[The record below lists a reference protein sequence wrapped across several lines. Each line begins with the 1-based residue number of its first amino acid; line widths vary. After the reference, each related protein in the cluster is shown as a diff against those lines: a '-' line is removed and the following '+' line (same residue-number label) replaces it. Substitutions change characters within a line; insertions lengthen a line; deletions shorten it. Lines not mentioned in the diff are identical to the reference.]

1 MKKTKLWLALGAT
14 LALTLPLHA
23 IADSSFIVDGVTFDF
38 ASDADIGSN
47 TGLLLKNGGALN
59 LTGNGQ
65 TYLTG
70 KTFTLDGEGF
80 VFSERDNQI
89 ASPVTGTGNL
99 TKRGAGILTLAAA
112 PALSG
117 SIKIAE
123 GGVRLAG
130 NQAASGTS
138 FAISRNATL
147 ELASGLA
154 LTGAISGDGKLVAA
168 HSGSSVSF
176 KASTENFN
184 GDIDFQSG
192 TVDFNQVALGKT
204 DTSSGESNYGGAI
217 HIGNGSAVGFSGKA
231 IKQTLSGALSGN
243 GRLDLTFSN
252 SALTLS
258 GDNAAFSGAIG
269 IGNQG
274 TLAIFE
280 EKNLGAAKVSISN
293 GSLKLAGSAVFN
305 NLDVAMNGA
314 NATID
319 SAKDN
324 TLGAFSIANSNTAF
338 KKTGAGVLAF
348 AGEFTHRGSSLTVSE
363 GELRLNGLLSGSGSG
378 NFDKVVDVAQN
389 ATLSF
394 AGDGDQTLSG
404 SVSLGADA
412 TLSFEGKGKKN
423 LSGSLSGSGKVVF
436 KGSDTLTIG
445 NASNDFNGDFDVQSG
460 KLVIAGGLSGIIGAT
475 FFNGG
480 FHIGKDAILEIAQ
493 DNSVVHGQTLDG
505 ALSGTGKL
513 IKSGDAELTLKG
525 DKTFDGDIQ
534 LLDGQLDIRDS
545 LGGQEKLAGGDVRAT
560 YSGSILNSGSLM
572 FTGSAEQFVLKEMK
586 GSGELT
592 KSGFGDLILDGGLNR
607 SGSEK
612 GDIEHFRGRLAI
624 SGTGNRAREV
634 SLKKSSQ
641 LALMLDED
649 AVALSV
655 DFLDFEKDYSSSA
668 TLDILG
674 VDTEHL
680 TSGQMSSPWTLIQ
693 SQTAIIGFDPLN
705 TPVTVGGQNSADF
718 MTAQATLSS
727 DQKSILV
734 QAVLAWYSNNPSFKA
749 HGDFTIDGDG
759 IFEIGK
765 LEDNAN
771 SGNLSGASNP
781 KGAWDGKTLTK
792 KGTGTLALLEENTFS
807 GGTVVEAGRLV
818 FLEDGNVA
826 SGIEVKQGAFVEFNY
841 IADKTFSQIISGE
854 GAVVKNGDAVL
865 MLESDQRYTGGT
877 QVMEGKLVLAPS
889 ANLAS
894 GVSVVNEASVEISS
908 SVDGTLTLA
917 DSATAELKATGI
929 VRSTLDM
936 KDGTS
941 AKIAGEVLDKITLAN
956 DARAEIAESGVARTD
971 VTLSDQSYIEVAG
984 RIEGRLS
991 LANDAT
997 AVIAKTGVIGNSAI
1011 VGSLLTLDDNAKAFI
1026 EGKVENSTSLQG
1038 KSCLELAAGASLQN
1052 VWLFEQSQS
1061 VIKGDVLG
1069 DMGLTDQARTRI
1081 EGTAG
1086 LVMVQKES
1094 SLYLTDSGVV
1104 RLVTLWDDATAV
1116 IEGKVTGDVEL
1127 NDAPVSP
1134 LALASPSSSAT
1145 LRLEGGSIEGDLT
1158 ALPGGHL
1165 HIFQKSRIGK
1175 DLNADG
1181 ANIEIHENTSIGDD
1195 FIAPNANLAFWFPFD
1210 AQDGDTVVSVG
1221 GLANVE
1227 GAKVA
1232 LATSGGA
1239 DLSRMIDG
1247 GVLKLLQTGKGVL
1260 SDGIVVETPFKVGST
1275 LEYKAY
1281 VQVEGDDLVA
1291 RFEAPPKKEESGEK
1305 GGGGQG
1311 GNGAP
1316 DGKNPGGGGSGKI
1329 PGRALPEAKAI
1340 SEGWLAGAAFLTL
1353 ADSLA
1358 LEAMHDI
1365 APDGSFGKMSAG
1377 RAKWDSGSSIKTDGV
1392 NLVAGISGNLGANAK
1407 FGAFFEY
1414 GRADADTRNAFQS
1427 GDILGD
1433 SDLHY
1438 EGAGLL
1444 AQKKFM
1450 LDGGDYWFVDAI
1462 ARMGRL
1468 DVKFDTRDLTDVRGI
1483 YAKYHGDPMYFG
1495 AGLSVGQHF
1504 KAGKSLDAEVFAKFK
1519 WARVSAETAKL
1530 STGETLRFEQLDTT
1544 RVALGAR
1551 LKHPVAEQVSVF
1563 SGIEA
1568 EYEFDGVAKASSN
1581 GYRIDRPDLKGFT
1594 GAVEA
1599 GLSMT
1604 PALGTPFFIDLGVAG
1619 SAGKRESIGGTLK
1632 LRYEW

>member
-1 MKKTKLWLALGAT
+1 MKNNSLRKNRLWLALGAT
-14 LALTLPLHA
+14 LALSLSAHA
-23 IADSSFIVDGVTFDF
+23 AADSFFIVDGVSFDF
-38 ASDADIGSN
+38 ASDADIAPN
-47 TGLLLKNGGALN
+47 TGILLKNGGSID
-59 LTGNGQ
+59 LTGNGE
-65 TYLTG
+65 TYLLG
-70 KTFTLDGEGF
+70 KTFRLDGDAF
-80 VFSERDNQI
+80 VISEKNNTI
-89 ASPVTGTGNL
+89 ASQATGTGNF
-99 TKRGAGILTLAAA
+99 TKRGAGILTLTAA
-112 PALSG
+112 PALTG
-117 SIKIAE
+117 SLKIAE

-130 NQAASGTS
+130 NSAISATS
-138 FAISRNATL
+138 FTIARHATL
-147 ELASGLA
+147 ELASSIS
-154 LTGAISGDGKLVAA
+154 LTGAISGEGKLVAA
-168 HSGSSVSF
+168 SPVSL
-176 KASTENFN
+176 KGSTEHFT

-192 TVDFNQVALGKT
+192 KVEFNQVALGKT
-204 DTSSGESNYGGAI
+204 DTLSGESNFNGAI
-217 HIGNGSAVGFSGKA
+217 HLANGSSVQFIGKA
-231 IKQTLSGALSGN
+231 IAQTLSGNLSGEGAIN
-243 GRLDLTFSN
+243 LAFSN
-252 SALTLS
+252 SALTLT
-258 GDNAAFSGAIG
+258 GDNSAFSGAIA
-269 IGNQG
+269 IANQG
-274 TLAIFE
+274 KLAVFE
-280 EKNLGAAKVSISN
+280 EKNLGNAKVSISN
-293 GSLKLAGSAVFN
+293 GGLSLSGSAVFN
-305 NLDVAMNGA
+305 HFNVAMSGA
-314 NATID
+314 SATIE
-319 SAKDN
+319 SAKNN
-324 TLGAFSIANSNTAF
+324 TLGAFSIANSRTGF
-338 KKTGAGVLAF
+338 TKTGEGILTLASDF
-348 AGEFTHRGSSLTVSE
+348 RHLGSMLKVSE
-363 GELRLNGLLSGSGSG
+363 GELRLNGLLSGAVSGDFSQI
-378 NFDKVVDVAQN
+378 VDVAQN

-394 AGDGDQTLSG
+394 AGNGNQTLSG

-412 TLSFEGKGKKN
+412 TLSFGGKGDK
-423 LSGSLSGSGKVVF
+423 SLSGELTGSGKIVF
-436 KGSDTLTIG
+436 KGSDTLRIG
-445 NASNDFNGDFDVQSG
+445 NASNDFNGDFEIQSG
-460 KLVIAGGLSGIIGAT
+460 KLVIAGSLSVSNSANI
-475 FFNGG
+475 FNGG
-480 FHIGKDAILEIAQ
+480 FHIGKGAILEIAQ
-493 DNSVVHGQTLDG
+493 DSSVVHEQTLDG

-513 IKSGDAELTLKG
+513 IKSGNADLNLKG
-525 DKTFDGDIQ
+525 GNAFDGDIQ
-534 LLDGQLDIRDS
+534 LLDGRIYIYDS
-545 LGGQEKLAGGDVRAT
+545 LGSQEKLAGGEDRGT
-560 YSGSILNSGSLM
+560 YSGSISLSNSGNLN
-572 FTGSAEQFVLKEMK
+572 FNGAAEQVVLKEIT
-586 GSGELT
+586 GSGELA
-592 KSGFGDLILDGGLNR
+592 KAGFGDLILDGGLNR
-607 SGSEK
+607 SGLEK
-612 GDIEHFRGRLAI
+612 GDINHQRGTLAI
-624 SGTGNRAREV
+624 SGTGNHARAV
-634 SLKKSSQ
+634 SLKKSAQ

-655 DFLDFEKDYSSSA
+655 DFLYFENDFSDYA

-693 SQTAIIGFDPLN
+693 SQTAITGFDPLN

-718 MTAQATLSS
+718 MTAQATLSG

-734 QAVLAWYSNNPSFKA
+734 QAVLAWYSNNPSSKA

-771 SGNLSGASNP
+771 SGNLSSASDP

-818 FLEDGNVA
+818 FLENGNVA

-841 IADKTFSQIISGE
+841 IADKTFSQIISGD

-865 MLESDQRYTGGT
+865 TLESDQSYTGGT
-877 QVMEGKLVLAPS
+877 LVQQGKLILAPG

-908 SVDGTLTLA
+908 SVDGALSLENFA
-917 DSATAELKATGI
+917 AAELKETGI

-936 KDGTS
+936 KDEAS

-956 DARAEIAESGVARTD
+956 DARAEITESGVARTD
-971 VTLSDQSYIEVAG
+971 VTLSDQSFIEVAG
-984 RIEGRLS
+984 LIEGRLS

-997 AVIAKTGVIGNSAI
+997 ALIAETGVIGNSAI
-1011 VGSLLTLDDNAKAFI
+1011 IGTLLKLGDSAKVLV
-1026 EGKVENSTSLQG
+1026 EGKVENGTSLHG
-1038 KSCLELAAGASLQN
+1038 ESCLELAAGASLQN

-1061 VIKGDVLG
+1061 VIKGEVLG
-1069 DMGLTDQARTRI
+1069 DMGLTGQAQTRI

-1094 SLYLTDSGVV
+1094 SLHLTDSGVV

-1116 IEGKVTGDVEL
+1116 IEGKVTGDIKLE
-1127 NDAPVSP
+1127 DASVSP

-1145 LRLEGGSIEGDLT
+1145 LRLEGGSVEGNLV

-1181 ANIEIHENTSIGDD
+1181 ANIEIHEATSIGGD

-1210 AQDGDTVVSVG
+1210 AKDGDTVVSVG

-1227 GAKVA
+1227 GAKIG
-1232 LATSGGA
+1232 LGIHGGT
-1239 DLSRMIDG
+1239 DLTQMLDG
-1247 GVLKLLQTGKGVL
+1247 GVLKLLATGQGVL
-1260 SDGIVVETPFKVGST
+1260 SDGIIVETPFKVGST

-1291 RFEAPPKKEESGEK
+1291 RFEAPVKNDSGGN
-1305 GGGGQG
+1305 GGGGSTI
-1311 GNGAP
+1311 
-1316 DGKNPGGGGSGKI
+1316 GGGSGKL

-1358 LEAMHDI
+1358 LDAMHDI

-1377 RAKWDSGSSIKTDGV
+1377 RAKWGSGSSIKADGF
-1392 NLVAGISGNLGANAK
+1392 NLVAGISGDLGSSAK

-1427 GDILGD
+1427 RDILGD

-1444 AQKKFM
+1444 AQKKFR
-1450 LDGGDYWFVDAI
+1450 LDNGNYGFVDAI

-1504 KAGKSLDAEVFAKFK
+1504 KAGKSLEAEVFAKFK

-1530 STGETLRFEQLDTT
+1530 STGETLRFEQVDTT

-1551 LKHPVAEQVSVF
+1551 VEHPFTEQVSVF

-1594 GAVEA
+1594 GSAEA
-1599 GLSMT
+1599 GLTMT
-1604 PALGTPFFIDLGVAG
+1604 PAQGTPLFIDLGVAG
-1619 SAGKRESIGGTLK
+1619 SAGKRESVGGTLK
-1632 LRYEW
+1632 VRYEW